1 MFKILGRIF
10 GSQKSSEKI
19 IDSTIGGIDSLFT
32 TKEEKIN
39 AINNHLKTMEPFKLV
54 QRLLVLSIAFT
65 VLLLLLICV
74 VFIIAEG
81 FGFEKGV
88 YIVKNITSLVV
99 EWNIGYAFLSIITV
113 YISGGVLKRK

>member
-65 VLLLLLICV
+65 VLLLLLIWCS
-74 VFIIAEG
+74 
-81 FGFEKGV
+81 V
-88 YIVKNITSLVV
+88 Y
-99 EWNIGYAFLSIITV
+99 Y
-113 YISGGVLKRK
+113 SGRFWV